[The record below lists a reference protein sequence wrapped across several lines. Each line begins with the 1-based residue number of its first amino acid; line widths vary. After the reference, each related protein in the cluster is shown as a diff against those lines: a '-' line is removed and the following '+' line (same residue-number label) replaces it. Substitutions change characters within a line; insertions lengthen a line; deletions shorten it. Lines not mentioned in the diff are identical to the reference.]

1 MSRDKVTV
9 DEPLISTDV
18 DSLIRTI
25 AERKR
30 VALNDLRQNSK
41 IDKKT
46 MDKWIA
52 VLEDEGYITI
62 EYGIRGTFIN
72 WREIEEVP
80 REEKTYRTEGSKDS
94 QIHPEQAE
102 AVFAEVS
109 KQAPEIPEPPAA
121 EEAQEGETFEAEVPV
136 EPEPEPEELL
146 TQYLAKRRSRQ
157 ADTSESIKS
166 NILTRLGSKEEVPP
180 RQVGGDEPAPEEP
193 PEPEAA
199 PTKEL
204 TQEKPLEEAADEE
217 PVEAPEETVERA
229 EEKPAPARPVL
240 RGAEKVPSADVREL
254 MNSYVSEINKEKAK
268 IEALRKDRDTLYR
281 EKFAT
286 MEGKMQA
293 DIVVLT
299 EKILEKQTKIAELK
313 EHVLELPDKVEEL
326 TKLQEQME
334 GLRKESHEALRRTK
348 EKADV
353 FIGNV
358 GKSKTEVQG
367 RIADID
373 TLIEAQSSRLRE
385 LEKVGVSLDQR
396 SEKIKGAL
404 ESAKAEVESLT
415 SSISAMGS
423 DLEEAEKA
431 REEIVSLTEEVK
443 GTVSGHGSELESLE
457 QELEGIS
464 RVEQWV
470 QEYVHDYEKKIDD
483 IEQYVEKSDEE
494 LAELKEEAES
504 LYMKKYLGELEDIT
518 EAYEGELVDAATKEQ
533 EIERKISESKGRIT
547 ELVGESQEMI
557 KKLKGEIAEN
567 PQKDYGILVARVKA
581 KTSRTKNALQDKE
594 SERARIIEEA
604 KKTRKSVPAKVQ
616 PKAAPAR
623 APAKKFVKPVPAKKK
638 RK

>member
-25 AERKR
+25 AEKKR

-62 EYGIRGTFIN
+62 EYGIRGTYVN
-72 WREIEEVP
+72 WREIEEIP
-80 REEKTYRTEGSKDS
+80 KEERTYRTEGSKDT
-94 QIHPEQAE
+94 QIHAEPAE
-102 AVFAEVS
+102 ATFSEVA
-109 KQAPEIPEPPAA
+109 KQAPPKIPDEPEPPAA
-121 EEAQEGETFEAEVPV
+121 EEAPAGGEDFSAEVPLV
-136 EPEPEPEELL
+136 PEPEPEELL
-146 TQYLAKRRSRQ
+146 TQYLAKRRGASVE
-157 ADTSESIKS
+157 DDDSIKS
-166 NILTRLGSKEEVPP
+166 NILTRLSGKEETAVKAA
-180 RQVGGDEPAPEEP
+180 GGDEPEAPEEP
-193 PEPEAA
+193 PEVESGPV
-199 PTKEL
+199 KEIVE
-204 TQEKPLEEAADEE
+204 EKPLEEEAAAVEEE
-217 PVEAPEETVERA
+217 P
-229 EEKPAPARPVL
+229 KPQEAPARPAL
-240 RGAEKVPSADVREL
+240 RAAEKVPSADVREL
-254 MNSYVSEINKEKAK
+254 MNSYVAEINKEKAK
-268 IEALRKDRDTLYR
+268 IESLRKDRESLYR

-326 TKLQEQME
+326 TRLQEQME
-334 GLRKESHEALRRTK
+334 GLRKESHEALRRTRD
-348 EKADV
+348 KADV
-353 FIGNV
+353 FIATIE
-358 GKSKTEVQG
+358 KSKGDVHG
-367 RIADID
+367 KIADID
-373 TLIEAQSSRLRE
+373 TLIEAQSNRVRE
-385 LEKVGVSLDQR
+385 LEKVGLTIDQKAG
-396 SEKIKGAL
+396 KISSAL
-404 ESAKAEVESLT
+404 EATKAEVDSLNAT
-415 SSISAMGS
+415 ISALSG
-423 DLEEAEKA
+423 DLQDAEKA
-431 REEIVSLTEEVK
+431 REEIVGLTEAVK
-443 GTVSGHGSELESLE
+443 QTVAGHGAELESLE

-464 RVEQWV
+464 RVEHWV

-518 EAYEGELVDAATKEQ
+518 EAYESELGDASAREQ

-547 ELVGESQEMI
+547 DLVGESQEMI

-581 KTSRTKNALQDKE
+581 KTSRTKNALQEKE
-594 SERARIIEEA
+594 AERAKIIEDSR
-604 KKTRKSVPAKVQ
+604 KTRKSAAKAPSRQ
-616 PKAAPAR
+616 PQRSAPKR
-623 APAKKFVKPVPAKKK
+623 YVKPVPSKKK